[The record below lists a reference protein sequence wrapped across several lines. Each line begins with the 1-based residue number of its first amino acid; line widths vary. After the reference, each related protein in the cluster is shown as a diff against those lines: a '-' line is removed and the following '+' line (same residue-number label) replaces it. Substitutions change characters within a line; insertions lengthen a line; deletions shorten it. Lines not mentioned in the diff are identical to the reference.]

1 VSEAESVTI
10 YTDGA
15 CRGNPGL
22 GAWAAVL
29 VAAGREKE
37 LVGVSEDTTNNQME
51 LEAAIR
57 GFRALERR
65 CRVVVVTDSQY
76 LYKGMTEWVDGWKR
90 RGWRRSD
97 KGAVRNRDQWEAL
110 VDLSTRHDVEWRWV
124 RGHAGHPM
132 NERCDRLANE
142 AMDAYSAR

>member
-1 VSEAESVTI
+1 MSEAESVTI